1 MPDPNPI
8 RPPHAPKP
16 SPASTADPRLLRLSQ
31 FVVDLDRR
39 LQDVPDGPSE
49 ETVHRLRTNTR
60 RSGALLQSLLAD
72 RRKAK
77 STRELHKDADK
88 LLRQWKKL
96 RQAAGD
102 VRDLDVQRDLLKK
115 LHATL
120 TKKDNG
126 AALDPAHVVL
136 ASQLQQLDAWLA
148 QEREK
153 RAGQLRREAAKR
165 APRSAA
171 LVPKVL
177 TALEKSTARPSK
189 ISRRQVPGA
198 LALEDFF
205 HTSYAMPAL
214 DGKNL
219 HDFRKRT
226 KEARY
231 VAEAGGAEPHAT
243 AVASAL
249 KRIQDAIGSW
259 HDLDAL
265 EQEAGEALGN
275 GGVELGA
282 LLSKKARQQL
292 QQALRTSESQRQR
305 LLGERLALQQEG
317 RKRKPPALA
326 IVSASRRGA
335 VR

>member
-96 RQAAGD
+96 
-102 VRDLDVQRDLLKK
+102 
-115 LHATL
+115 HATL

-189 ISRRQVPGA
+189 ISRRQVPRA

-205 HTSYAMPAL
+205 QTSYAMPAL

-282 LLSKKARQQL
+282 LLSKKARHQL